1 MAQHTSEYI
10 PVQADTSSP
19 SPKNGEISEQHVSA
33 QVTMALSALDSRYKE
48 NIAAYAQELHN
59 YSHKIDT
66 AHVNL
71 DLAHK
76 QKEPHDNA
84 LLAIE
89 KEIDYELRLLHRLT
103 EQWGQK
109 TILISELKSELGHLP
124 STEQNNT
131 LLPNKFKELKRL
143 QQEIEDL
150 ELTLLKHELEKQ
162 NILLKIEPIEREI
175 RTLQQQIGELE
186 SQKRY
191 IESSYLHR
199 ISQVAPAQQQAQL
212 PSDTVQDTE
221 TNDTLS

>member
-1 MAQHTSEYI
+1 MAQNSSEYI
-10 PVQADTSSP
+10 PVQTGTSVP
-19 SPKNGEISEQHVSA
+19 SGNNGETSEQISA

-59 YSHKIDT
+59 YSHMIDT

-71 DLAHK
+71 NLAHK
-76 QKEPHDNA
+76 QKEPHKNA

-109 TILISELKSELGHLP
+109 TMLISELKSELKHL
-124 STEQNNT
+124 SSEEQSNHILHNR
-131 LLPNKFKELKRL
+131 LKELKRL

-162 NILLKIEPIEREI
+162 NILLTIEPIDREI
-175 RTLQQQIGELE
+175 RSLQQQIGELE

-191 IESSYLHR
+191 VESSYLHR
-199 ISQVAPAQQQAQL
+199 ISQVAPMQQRQL
-212 PSDTVQDTE
+212 SPSAEQDTGSPE
-221 TNDTLS
+221 TY